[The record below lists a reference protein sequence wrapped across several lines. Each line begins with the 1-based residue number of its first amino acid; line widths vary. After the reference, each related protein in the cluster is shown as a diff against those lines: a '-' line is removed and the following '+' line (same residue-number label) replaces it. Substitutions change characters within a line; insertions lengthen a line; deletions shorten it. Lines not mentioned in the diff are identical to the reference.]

1 MSQIWMSHVTH
12 IDESGHTYE
21 WSHLPH
27 MNESCHTYELVMP
40 HVCMSHVTHMSE
52 SCHTYEGVV
61 SHIWMSH
68 VTHMSESR
76 DTYEYVLCHIWM
88 CHVSHIWMCHVSRIW
103 ICHVSHVNV
112 PCATWHNSVPPRRWL
127 AWCPSR
133 AIVTYDTASRIF
145 EFVHT
150 YLNEFSHIWTSH
162 VPHMIQSYVTCVWVR
177 CHVTHFSPPS
187 MVTCMTPL
195 PCNHNFLGITYIYK
209 HIYIICR

>member
-1 MSQIWMSHVTH
+1 MSHIWVSHVTH
-12 IDESGHTYE
+12 
-21 WSHLPH
+21 
-27 MNESCHTYELVMP
+27 MKESCHTYEWV
-40 HVCMSHVTHMSE
+40 MSHIWMS
-52 SCHTYEGVV
+52 HV

-88 CHVSHIWMCHVSRIW
+88 CHVSHIWMCHESRIW
-103 ICHVSHVNV
+103 ICHVSHA
-112 PCATWHNSVPPRRWL
+112 CATWHNSVPPRRWL

-133 AIVTYDTASRIF
+133 AIVPYDTASRIF
-145 EFVHT
+145 GFVHT

-162 VPHMIQSYVTCVWVR
+162 VLHMIQSYVTCVWVI

-195 PCNHNFLGITYIYK
+195 PCNHHFLGITYIYK